1 MIILTYVDDYII
13 VGPSMKDIDGFVD
26 SMNSGSENFVLAN
39 KGDINKLL
47 SIEITQRDD
56 KRFNI
61 SQPFLTD
68 RIISYLNIDTN

>member
-1 MIILTYVDDYII
+1 
-13 VGPSMKDIDGFVD
+13 MKDIDGFVD

-47 SIEITQRDD
+47 SIKITQRDD

-61 SQPFLTD
+61 SQPFIID
-68 RIISYLNIDTN
+68 RITSYLNINTNDYGTDTNAK